1 MKGRV
6 LLPVGVFLW
15 NNHPMEF
22 QGGSV
27 WCPSPLWQHLSLGKL
42 VKKKEIKI
50 LWKQTRGTPHF
61 ICANTVWKSI
71 PPRAC
76 RSRQVT
82 DPIEQLDAGSFIS
95 LTRQIKKR
103 ERKRKVPGLELRVGR
118 WGRVKHQHP
127 QPKALLAQ
135 GHGTETPWSTG
146 NQGNGSR
153 FTPRAEPGLWHRVG
167 RREGASVKPRE
178 SGTNLISR
186 GFGSGSD
193 LKSKEGF
200 VLWSYFH
207 HLNLQYLYVCKKVII
222 KPMLNLCPSPF
233 WESTV
238 RSNTKNPNCKALFYC
253 LFSTFLT
260 LNCHDIEIPLIP
272 RLLALY

>member
-1 MKGRV
+1 MKTNGRSSSLHLCKQCV
-6 LLPVGVFLW
+6 
-15 NNHPMEF
+15 EIY
-22 QGGSV
+22 
-27 WCPSPLWQHLSLGKL
+27 PSPCAPEQAGYRSHRATWCRLIYFPHPPNQKKGKE
-42 VKKKEIKI
+42 KK
-50 LWKQTRGTPHF
+50 GT
-61 ICANTVWKSI
+61 W
-71 PPRAC
+71 
-76 RSRQVT
+76 
-82 DPIEQLDAGSFIS
+82 AGAAGGEMGTS
-95 LTRQIKKR
+95 
-103 ERKRKVPGLELRVGR
+103 EAPA
-118 WGRVKHQHP
+118 P
-127 QPKALLAQ
+127 QPKVLLAW
-135 GHGTETPWSTG
+135 GHGIETPWNTG

-153 FTPRAEPGLWHRVG
+153 FTPRAEPGLQHCVG
-167 RREGASVKPRE
+167 RRDGAGVKPSE
-178 SGTNLISR
+178 SGTSLISW

-207 HLNLQYLYVCKKVII
+207 HVNLQYLYICKKVII

-260 LNCHDIEIPLIP
+260 LNCLDIEIPLIP